1 MFMRSLL
8 RIACCLAIG
17 LMLAMPGSVM
27 ADAHAASVPANAS
40 SVLPLAFLGIGGE
53 NEPDENDNEPG
64 GGPPPRPATP
74 KSAGLPA
81 PFLLLLGAVGL
92 AGVAY
97 RVKLSRRARARARRF
112 ARSLPRARR

>member
-1 MFMRSLL
+1 MRSLL

-27 ADAHAASVPANAS
+27 ADAHAASVPANTS

-53 NEPDENDNEPG
+53 NEPDENDNEPDEG
-64 GGPPPRPATP
+64 APAKPASP
-74 KSAGLPA
+74 KSSGLSA
-81 PFLLLLGAVGL
+81 PFLLLLVAVGL

-97 RVKLSRRARARARRF
+97 PVKLSRRPRARAGPSP
-112 ARSLPRARR
+112 RSLPRARR